1 MQPSQTQPVTGTE
14 ECPNKAVHI
23 MFLSGGLLLF
33 FLLNWTGEWVGSYF
47 VRNPN
52 DFLVNGLAALVALVV
67 GIALYRNDNVYTL
80 AHEVASELKKVTWPT
95 KKETQLGTIVVIVM
109 VLISAVIL
117 YSMDIVWA
125 YITDSIYG

>member
-14 ECPNKAVHI
+14 EGPNKAVHI

-33 FLLNWTGEWVGSYF
+33 FLLNWTGEWIGSYF